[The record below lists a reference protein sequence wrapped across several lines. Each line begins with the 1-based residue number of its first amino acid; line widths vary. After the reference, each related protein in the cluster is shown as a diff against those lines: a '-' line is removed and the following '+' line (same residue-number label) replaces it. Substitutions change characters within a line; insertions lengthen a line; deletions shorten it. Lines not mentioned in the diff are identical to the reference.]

1 MRPLGILVLMAVLAA
16 LVAFFP
22 CVASGDEE
30 VPTDEPVVT
39 IRLDQREQHVQVGPG
54 QTGAVVYTGLVE
66 ADPLQILNKILMVN
80 LSYNA
85 GWEDRAWGAVGTLQV
100 AISCDAPTAPFSCE
114 VKVPL
119 GTSHL
124 TDGEITVRGSYR
136 YASGSE
142 EFNLTPD
149 TSAILIDQYYR
160 ASLEPEKRSQQ
171 VDKNEYAE
179 FEITLKNI
187 GNGQDRFRLDIVA
200 DEGVTVEHDFP
211 GGHPIAE
218 GGSANFT
225 VKVRS
230 DEEGMKKIEVRIFGI
245 DLYYTP
251 SAMTTL
257 EIQVH
262 YNILEK
268 AMADPIPG
276 IAAVL
281 IIAAVGVGI
290 FFIIKRKRRTM
301 GGGSSIITQ
310 RSGLNDRPTN
320 AILVLALGN
329 ISVVT
334 RCVPCEYL

>member
-1 MRPLGILVLMAVLAA
+1 MRPLGILVLIWVLAA
-16 LVAFFP
+16 LVVYFP

-39 IRLDQREQHVQVGPG
+39 IRLDQREQHAQVGPG
-54 QTGAVVYTGLVE
+54 QTGAVVYTGQVE
-66 ADPLQILNKILMVN
+66 ADPLQILNKILMVD

-85 GWEDRAWGAVGTLQV
+85 GCEDRAWGAFGTSQV
-100 AISCDAPTAPFSCE
+100 ALSSDAPTAPFSCE

-124 TDGEITVRGSYR
+124 TYGEITVRGSYR

-149 TSAILIDQYYR
+149 TSAIIIDQYYR
-160 ASLEPEKRSQQ
+160 ASLESEKRSQQ

-187 GNGQDRFRLDIVA
+187 GNGRDRFRLDIVA

-211 GGHPIAE
+211 AGLLIAE

-230 DEEGMKKIEVRIFGI
+230 DEEGSKKIDVRIFGI

-276 IAAVL
+276 IAAIML
-281 IIAAVGVGI
+281 IAAIGLCL
-290 FFIIKRKRRTM
+290 FFIMKRKR
-301 GGGSSIITQ
+301 GKIGI
-310 RSGLNDRPTN
+310 
-320 AILVLALGN
+320 
-329 ISVVT
+329 
-334 RCVPCEYL
+334 